1 MRTLKYL
8 LLVMLL
14 FSGCGQES
22 KVFEK
27 GGKTYY
33 EDSSGELYLLEGNK
47 KIKVEDYVEPPKKK
61 EPPKKVKP
69 KFVDTKS
76 FTRTWDKAPN
86 KFKVNLK
93 LRHLNDGVMWEAT
106 IQDVEGKAL
115 HKTQYGRLAGI
126 RHRLC
131 ASRLNV

>member
-1 MRTLKYL
+1 MRPLKYL

-14 FSGCGQES
+14 IVGCGKEP
-22 KVFEK
+22 KVFEQ

-33 EDSSGELYLLEGNK
+33 QDSSGDLYILVGTK
-47 KIKVEDYVEPPKKK
+47 KIKIENYVEPQ
-61 EPPKKVKP
+61 EP